1 MKKYWRLFVP
11 AMAVL
16 CLSIFF
22 ITSCGREP
30 EEDKDKV
37 KTEVVDKEKD
47 DATDSGE
54 DENVQPEISSEQSSE
69 QTEENQP
76 DDGSEMRTIT
86 LYYVD
91 EQTAEVTGKNIE
103 IQDEYD
109 IWTALKESGLLTE
122 DCELLS
128 LSVNEEEKTI
138 DLDFN
143 SATGNRIRSMGTTGE
158 TQIIGCIINTYLEAY
173 GCDGI
178 RLTEEGQ
185 TLQVSH
191 GANFDGYSGKMTF

>member
-22 ITSCGREP
+22 ITSCGRES
-30 EEDKDKV
+30 EEDTDKV
-37 KTEVVDKEKD
+37 KTEVVDKEKED
-47 DATDSGE
+47 TTDSE
-54 DENVQPEISSEQSSE
+54 ENENAQTETSSE

-76 DDGSEMRTIT
+76 DDDSGMKTIT

-91 EQTAEVTGKNIE
+91 DQTAEVTGKSIE

-122 DCELLS
+122 DCELLG

-143 SATGNRIRSMGTTGE
+143 SATGDRIRSMGTTGE
-158 TQIIGCIINTYLEAY
+158 TQIVGCIINTYLEAY
-173 GCDGI
+173 GCEGI
-178 RLTEEGQ
+178 RLMEEGQ
-185 TLQVSH
+185 ALQTSH

>member
-1 MKKYWRLFVP
+1 MTM
-11 AMAVL
+11 MAVL

-22 ITSCGREP
+22 ITSCGRES
-30 EEDKDKV
+30 EEDPDKV
-37 KTEVVDKEKD
+37 KTEVVDKEKNPSG
-47 DATDSGE
+47 DSE
-54 DENVQPEISSEQSSE
+54 ENENVQTEISSE
-69 QTEENQP
+69 QTEENQSGE
-76 DDGSEMRTIT
+76 GSGIRTIT

-91 EQTAEVTGKNIE
+91 DQTAEVTGQSIE

-109 IWTALKESGLLTE
+109 IWAALKENGLLTE

-128 LSVNEEEKTI
+128 LSVSEEEKTI

-143 SATGNRIRSMGTTGE
+143 SATGDRIRSMGTTGE
-158 TQIIGCIINTYLEAY
+158 TQIVGCIINTYLEAY

-185 TLQVSH
+185 ALQTSH

>member
-1 MKKYWRLFVP
+1 MTM
-11 AMAVL
+11 MAVL

-22 ITSCGREP
+22 ITSCGRES
-30 EEDKDKV
+30 EEDPDKV
-37 KTEVVDKEKD
+37 KTEVVDKEKNPSE
-47 DATDSGE
+47 DSE
-54 DENVQPEISSEQSSE
+54 ENENVQTEISSE
-69 QTEENQP
+69 QTEENQSGE
-76 DDGSEMRTIT
+76 GSGIRTIT

-91 EQTAEVTGKNIE
+91 DQTAEVTGQSIE

-109 IWTALKESGLLTE
+109 IWAALKENRLLTE

-128 LSVNEEEKTI
+128 LSVSEEEKTI

-143 SATGNRIRSMGTTGE
+143 SATGDRIRSMGTTGE
-158 TQIIGCIINTYLEAY
+158 TQIVGCIINTYLEAY

-185 TLQVSH
+185 ALQTSH

>member
-1 MKKYWRLFVP
+1 MTM
-11 AMAVL
+11 MAVL

-22 ITSCGREP
+22 ITSCGRES
-30 EEDKDKV
+30 EEDPDKV
-37 KTEVVDKEKD
+37 KTEVVDKEKNPSE
-47 DATDSGE
+47 DSE
-54 DENVQPEISSEQSSE
+54 ENENVQTEISSE
-69 QTEENQP
+69 QTEENQSGE
-76 DDGSEMRTIT
+76 GSGIRTIT

-91 EQTAEVTGKNIE
+91 DQTAEVTGQSIE

-109 IWTALKESGLLTE
+109 IWAALKESGLLTE
-122 DCELLS
+122 DCKLLS
-128 LSVNEEEKTI
+128 LSVSEEEKTI

-143 SATGNRIRSMGTTGE
+143 SATGDRIRSMGTTGE
-158 TQIIGCIINTYLEAY
+158 TQIVGCIINTYLEAY

-185 TLQVSH
+185 ALQTSH